1 MIFYAS
7 HCVKCLSKPC
17 FSKCLANRDPVALIL
32 GERFATV
39 AKSDDAI
46 YRFTEEIMKKP
57 VKRANDDDDTTGVD
71 NDVEEKKIMLRLL
84 LRLKDFDDK
93 LMKEAVKTIS
103 S

>member
-1 MIFYAS
+1 MLIFYVS
-7 HCVKCLSKPC
+7 YCVKCLSKPC
-17 FSKCLANRDPVALIL
+17 SPKFPANRDPVALIL

-57 VKRANDDDDTTGVD
+57 VKRANDDDTTGVD
-71 NDVEEKKIMLRLL
+71 DDVEEKKIMLRLL